1 MSRQTIRD
9 ARFLVNMSN
18 EVVLDIETQNTFQDV
33 GTAMHKGLKISVVGC
48 YFYEQDEFVCY
59 EEHELPKLFQRL
71 EQSGRII
78 GYNTK
83 GFDYPVMNN
92 YYAGD
97 VARLASLD
105 LLEEIHHA
113 LGFRIKLDDVAKATL
128 GIGKSG
134 HGLQAVEWWKQG
146 EVQKIKDYCLQDVKV
161 TKEVYEFGK
170 LYKIVRYLDR
180 LGTYHDIPVNFDEV
194 LKGAPTINLTMG
206 F

>member
-1 MSRQTIRD
+1 
-9 ARFLVNMSN
+9 MSN

-33 GTAMHKGLKISVVGC
+33 GTALHKGLKISVVGC
-48 YFYEQDEFVCY
+48 YFYEQDEYVCY
-59 EEHELPKLFQRL
+59 EEQDLPKLFQRL
-71 EQSGRII
+71 ERSGRII

-83 GFDYPVMNN
+83 SFDYSVMNN
-92 YYAGD
+92 YYAGE
-97 VARLASLD
+97 VGNFASLD
-105 LLEEIHHA
+105 LLEIIHKS

-146 EVQKIKDYCLQDVKV
+146 EIQKIKDYCLQDVKV

-170 LYKIVRYLDR
+170 RYKIVRYLDR
-180 LGTYHDIPVNFDEV
+180 LGVYHDISVAFDEQPKTA
-194 LKGAPTINLTMG
+194 LAINLTMG